1 MFRKQF
7 TDVQDAFALA
17 HAIVDTVREP
27 LLVLDDELRVVAA
40 SRSFYLTFRVDRN
53 ETQGRL
59 LFELGDGAWD
69 IPKLRLLLGKIIP
82 ERGEMED
89 YEVDHDFPD
98 IGHRTMLLNARKVFY
113 EVGSHANIILLG
125 IEDVT
130 GKRTLEREKD
140 ELLRQKD
147 VLLDEIQ
154 HRVANSL
161 QIIASIILLKAKSVD
176 SEETRRHLQDAHSRV
191 ISVAAVQQHL
201 HASAAIGSME
211 MQPYLTRLC
220 EALSNSMIG
229 EDQPVILKV
238 VGEGGIATCRNAESL
253 GLIVTE
259 LVINSLKYA
268 FKGSGKNGQIIVSY
282 EVAGTDWKLSVAD
295 NGVGKPVGIF
305 AQPKSGLGTG
315 IVKAL
320 ANQLEAQVETV
331 SDGRGTTVSITHA
344 TFSGKTSPKLSH
356 RGGAQSRT
364 AGNTQHHEPIREG
377 LHIKAR
383 HGHEEPLPRLVSD
396 VLHVLHGA
404 RSLPPAEAIE
414 ALRPFM
420 QTMRDRGSGTDRLAD
435 ASAAAVSAL
444 VQRLETT
451 GVATDGLW
459 EEAIESSLSFANEAS

>member
-7 TDVQDAFALA
+7 ADVQDAFALA

-27 LLVLDDELRVVAA
+27 LVVLDDELRVVAA
-40 SRSFYLTFRVDRN
+40 SRSFYLTFKVNRD

-113 EVGSHANIILLG
+113 EAGSHANIILLG

-154 HRVANSL
+154 HRVTNSL

-238 VGEGGIATCRNAESL
+238 VSEGGIATCRNAESL

-268 FKGSGKNGQIIVSY
+268 FKGSGENGQIIVSY

-295 NGVGKPVGIF
+295 NGVGKPDGVF

-344 TFSGKTSPKLSH
+344 TFSGKTQL
-356 RGGAQSRT
+356 
-364 AGNTQHHEPIREG
+364 
-377 LHIKAR
+377 
-383 HGHEEPLPRLVSD
+383 
-396 VLHVLHGA
+396 
-404 RSLPPAEAIE
+404 RS
-414 ALRPFM
+414 
-420 QTMRDRGSGTDRLAD
+420 
-435 ASAAAVSAL
+435 
-444 VQRLETT
+444 
-451 GVATDGLW
+451 
-459 EEAIESSLSFANEAS
+459 ESLNA